1 MSGCK
6 NTFLVSLRAYYSS
19 IFFTMKKTLLWIFIF
34 LMSCGLA
41 YSQDNGKTKG
51 KGKGKKGTVTD
62 TLQRGGN
69 YNDTASDVSEG
80 QEDDSENGSNNYVP
94 GLLHSSQDV
103 FTNNTSYTFSIAYFR
118 ARGYDNKY
126 QDVCM
131 NGFAMNSLITD
142 RATYSQWG
150 GLNHIF
156 RYPENIQGINVA
168 SFTFGDIGGATN
180 YNLRASNFKRQVRA
194 TYSLTNRT
202 YNNRF
207 MLTGSTGVMKN
218 GWAVIGSLSA
228 RFGNNISYVEGTS
241 YNSFGGF
248 IAAEKKFNL
257 EHALNIAAFASH
269 TARGMQSNS
278 VQEAYDLLND
288 NYYNANWGWYQG
300 KKRNAR
306 VRTVCEPVVLLTHTY
321 TPQNGKIQVN
331 TTVGA
336 TFGRNNT
343 TSLNW
348 YDVPDPRP
356 DYYRYLPSY
365 QISKGDTG
373 SYYQDILNLWQ
384 SNDQSYTQ
392 VNWDKLY
399 EVNQL
404 AAAQNKRAQY
414 MVENRIYDHFQLGG
428 ASNFNATLTEH
439 IKLFGGI
446 DVRGIKQ
453 KNYKTINDLLGGAYW
468 LDVDKFSEG
477 DFPDDY
483 NVQYN
488 DLLHKDDTL
497 YEGDVFGYSYD
508 YHIYTQ
514 RAWATALFS
523 YNHIDFHLGG
533 EIGGTEFWRVGNMQN
548 GRFQNESLGK
558 SETKSFLEGGAK
570 LGITY
575 KINGRNYLVF
585 NGMIETKAPSV
596 LNAFV
601 APRIRNKYVDNLQNE
616 KIHTTDLSY
625 VLSYPAIKMRIS
637 AYYTRIKD
645 ATKLISFYHDDYA
658 SMVNYSISHI
668 DQRHVG
674 IELGAEIKLG
684 SMFSLILAGNY
695 GDYRYANQAQVTMN
709 AENGTDF
716 DGEVE
721 RTVYWKNFHV
731 SGTPQ
736 VATTAGLKFNHN
748 YWWVNINCNYFDKI
762 YCDLNPERRTS
773 TARGALDENS
783 ELYHQVADQTR
794 LKGQFT
800 MDVSVSKSW
809 KVNQYLIGFNAS
821 VTNLL
826 NNKNL
831 VTTAWEQYRFDY
843 SDYNVNKF
851 GNKYYYAF
859 GTTFYLGI
867 NFSF

>member
-1 MSGCK
+1 
-6 NTFLVSLRAYYSS
+6 
-19 IFFTMKKTLLWIFIF
+19 MKKTLLWISIVLISYGTAF
-34 LMSCGLA
+34 
-41 YSQDNGKTKG
+41 SQNTGKKNGKE
-51 KGKGKKGTVTD
+51 KKHDVAD
-62 TLQRGGN
+62 TLQRQN
-69 YNDTASDVSEG
+69 TAGTADYTDVSEG
-80 QEDDSENGSNNYVP
+80 QDDESDAGSGNYVP
-94 GLLHSSQDV
+94 SLLHSSQDV

-118 ARGYDNKY
+118 TRGYDNRF

-131 NGFAMNSLITD
+131 NGFAMNSLVTE
-142 RATYSQWG
+142 RASYSQWG

-156 RYPENIQGINVA
+156 RYPENISNMGPVA
-168 SFTFGDIGGATN
+168 FTFGDIGGATN
-180 YNLRASNFKRQVRA
+180 YNLRASNFRKQVRA
-194 TYSLTNRT
+194 TYSLNNRT

-207 MLTGSTGVMKN
+207 MLTGSTGVMPN
-218 GWAVIGSLSA
+218 GWAVAGSLSA

-248 IAAEKKFNL
+248 IAAEKKFND
-257 EHALNIAAFASH
+257 EHALNLAAFASH

-278 VQEAYDLLND
+278 VQEVYDLLGD
-288 NYYNANWGWYQG
+288 HYYNANWGWYNG
-300 KKRNAR
+300 EKRNAR
-306 VRTVCEPVVLLTHTY
+306 IRTVCEPVILLTHTY
-321 TPQNGKIQVN
+321 TPKGNKISVN
-331 TTVGA
+331 TTIGS

-348 YDVPDPRP
+348 YDTPDPRP

-365 QISKGDTG
+365 QIDNGDTSG
-373 SYYQDILNLWQ
+373 FYQDILNYWQ
-384 SNDQSYTQ
+384 TNDESYTQ
-392 VNWDKLY
+392 INWDKLY

-404 AAAQNKRAQY
+404 AALQGKRAQY

-428 ASNFNATLTEH
+428 SSNFNATLTEH

-446 DVRGIKQ
+446 DVRGMKQ
-453 KNYKTINDLLGGAYW
+453 KNYKTINDLLGGRYW

-477 DFPDDY
+477 DFPEDL

-488 DLLHKDDTL
+488 DLLHVNDTL

-514 RAWATALFS
+514 KAWALAQFS
-523 YNHIDFHLGG
+523 YNHLDIHFGG

-548 GRFQNESLGK
+548 GRFPEESYGK
-558 SETKSFLEGGAK
+558 SETREFLEGAGK
-570 LGITY
+570 VGITY
-575 KINGRNYLVF
+575 KINGRNYLRL
-585 NGMIETKAPSV
+585 NGMAEAKAPNI

-601 APRIRNKYVDNLQNE
+601 APRIRNQYAEHLQDE
-616 KIHTTDLSY
+616 KIYSADFSY
-625 VLSYPAIKMRIS
+625 ILTYPSIKLRAT
-637 AYYTRIKD
+637 AYFTQIMD

-658 SMVNYSISHI
+658 SMVNYSISGI
-668 DQRHVG
+668 DQRHLG

-684 SMFSLILAGNY
+684 TMFSIILAGNY
-695 GDYRYANQAQVTMN
+695 GDYRYSDRAQVTMN

-716 DGEVE
+716 EGQKE
-721 RTVYWKNFHV
+721 RTVYWKNYHV

-736 VATTAGLKFNHN
+736 LATTAGLKFNHK
-748 YWWVNINCNYFDKI
+748 YWWVNINANYFDKI

-773 TARGALDENS
+773 TARGSLDVNS
-783 ELYHQVADQTR
+783 ELYHQVADQEK

-800 MDVSVSKSW
+800 LDLSVSKSW
-809 KVNQYLIGFNAS
+809 KVKDYLIGFNLS
-821 VTNLL
+821 ITNLL

-843 SDYNVNKF
+843 TDYNVGKF

-867 NFSF
+867 NFTFN